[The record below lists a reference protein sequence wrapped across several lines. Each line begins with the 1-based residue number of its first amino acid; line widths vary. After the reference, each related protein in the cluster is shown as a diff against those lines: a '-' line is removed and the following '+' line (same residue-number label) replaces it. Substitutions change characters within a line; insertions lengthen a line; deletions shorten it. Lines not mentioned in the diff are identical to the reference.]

1 MRHFLAAVLGAGFLA
16 GCASP
21 PEAAYVGTAAG
32 GGAPVSL
39 GANAVGEACTQSARA
54 GAAAASVYC
63 GTWQQPSARIVS
75 GGAAGEASLAAL
87 AAGSPWRV
95 ALDRRVVCGAA
106 EPATVLGDAAVL
118 LRCTRRAGGWP
129 HVALVTQAGGRVW
142 YADGVASAMPAMER
156 GVGVLSGRLSA
167 ETAAQTSV
175 SAGLAAQRLAGE
187 AASSSDLSR
196 YEQLMT
202 AANYANLAG
211 NYAAAESAY
220 RAVAALQVR
229 VMGPNAQGL
238 SRTQASEAL
247 QLSDQGRSEEAE
259 VLLSRAEAA
268 AGAPGQSDP
277 AALPLVWHYRGLHL
291 LNRGRNEDALLWLR
305 RAEAAY
311 AALLPP
317 RALTTGHVGVTRA
330 SASGLQDAMDSRE
343 LLEDETDRSAVYGVI
358 ETRRAEA
365 VAFGRLGRLA
375 ESDRAAD
382 SAVALLEARGLA
394 NNPRLAGRV
403 FRTDAMVAAADKRE
417 NYALGRLTD
426 SSRAMSRG
434 LPGSVAYAETGLL
447 LAGRQADAGQT
458 DAALASCAAATRVLR
473 DAGAG
478 VEPALIQPCLR
489 VMAAQAHGS
498 AGADYAQ
505 MFEVAQLAQGT
516 TTSLEIAKASARL
529 AETARDPHVGTLI
542 RAHDDVNGLLA
553 DLYAARDSRAAA
565 HRPADPALDK
575 QIADTVASQAD
586 TDSALQAASPNYA
599 QLVQHLVSAHDVLAA
614 LRPGEVFAST
624 MLGPTAGWVFLL
636 RDNTVTAAPIEG
648 GAPRIAALV
657 GRVRASLDAEVTPPP
672 AFDTAAAHALYEAV
686 FGGVREGLRGATA
699 LTVAPSGPLLSVPF
713 ALLLTGDAPA
723 GAQPASLAE
732 APWLIRQMVVA
743 HVPAPANFVSLRRL
757 AATARASQPWF
768 GFGAFRPVSL
778 AQALASYPTSACGDS
793 ASLMAGLPPL
803 PGAVGELDAARKLTG
818 GNPSDELLGQ
828 AFTAEAVLK
837 TPLKSFRILHF
848 ATHAILPTDLKCQG
862 EPALVTSAPAGG
874 HDASGALLTASQVT
888 GMDLDADA
896 VVLSACNTGG
906 PSGSA
911 AGESLTGLARSFFY
925 AGARSLLVTHWA
937 VNDRMT
943 AYLVA
948 LSLAK
953 ATSDPGLGMA
963 GSLAYAQRRILA
975 DAHGDLGFTAHP
987 FYWAPIASIGE
998 GGGSTKAG
1006 T

>member
-1 MRHFLAAVLGAGFLA
+1 MMRFLAAALGAACLA

-21 PEAAYVGTAAG
+21 PDAAYVGAAAG
-32 GGAPVSL
+32 SIAPVKL
-39 GANAVGEACTQSARA
+39 GLNAVGEDCTQNARA
-54 GAAAASVYC
+54 GEASASVYC
-63 GTWQQPSARIVS
+63 GTWQQPSARIVA
-75 GGAAGEASLAAL
+75 GGAAGSISLASL

-106 EPATVLGDAAVL
+106 EPATVLGEAAL
-118 LRCTRRAGGWP
+118 LFRCTRRAGGWP
-129 HVALVTQAGGRVW
+129 HVALVTQVGGRVW
-142 YADGVASAMPAMER
+142 YADGVASAVPAMER
-156 GVGVLSGRLSA
+156 GIGVLSGRLSA

-175 SAGLAAQRLAGE
+175 SAGLAAQRLAAE
-187 AASSSDLSR
+187 AASSNDLSQ
-196 YEQLMT
+196 YERLMT
-202 AANYANLAG
+202 VANYANLAG
-211 NYAAAESAY
+211 NYAGAESAY

-229 VMGPNAQGL
+229 VMGPNAPGL

-247 QLSDQGRSEEAE
+247 QLSDQGRSEEAQG
-259 VLLSRAEAA
+259 LFGRAEAA
-268 AGAPGQSDP
+268 ARAPGQSD
-277 AALPLVWHYRGLHL
+277 ATALPLVWHYRGLDL
-291 LNRGRNEDALLWLR
+291 LNNGHDEAALLWLR

-317 RALTTGHVGVTRA
+317 RALAAGHVSLTRA

-343 LLEDETDRSAVYGVI
+343 LLEDDTDRSAIYGVI

-365 VAFGRLGRLA
+365 VALGRLGRLA
-375 ESDRAAD
+375 ESDHAAD

-403 FRTDAMVAAADKRE
+403 FRTDAMVAAAGKRG
-417 NYALGRLTD
+417 NYALGRLEGA
-426 SSRAMSRG
+426 SKAMSRG

-447 LAGRQADAGQT
+447 LAGRQADAGHI
-458 DAALASCAAATRVLR
+458 DAALANCDTATRVLR

-489 VMAAQAHGS
+489 VMAAH
-498 AGADYAQ
+498 AGGDGGTAYAK

-542 RAHDDVNGLLA
+542 RAHDDLNGLLA
-553 DLYAARDSRAAA
+553 DLYAARDRRAAA
-565 HRPADPALDK
+565 HQPADAALDK
-575 QIADTVASQAD
+575 QIADAAASQAD
-586 TDSALQAASPNYA
+586 TDSALQAASPNYW

-636 RDNTVTAAPIEG
+636 RDNRVIAAPIEG
-648 GAPRIAALV
+648 GEPRIAALV

-686 FGGVREGLRGATA
+686 FGGVSEEMRGATA

-713 ALLLTGDAPA
+713 ALLLTGNAPA

-732 APWLIRQMVVA
+732 APWLIRHMVIA
-743 HVPAPANFVSLRRL
+743 HVPAPANFVTLRRL

-768 GFGAFRPVSL
+768 GFGAFRPVTL
-778 AQALASYPTSACGDS
+778 AQALASYPKSECGESAT
-793 ASLMAGLPPL
+793 LMAGLPPL
-803 PGAVGELDAARKLTG
+803 PGAVGELNAARRLTHG
-818 GNPSDELLGQ
+818 DPSDELLGQ

-837 TPLKSFRILHF
+837 TSLKSFRILHF
-848 ATHAILPTDLKCQG
+848 ATHAILPTDLKCQS
-862 EPALVTSAPAGG
+862 EPALVTSAPAGA

-888 GMDLDADA
+888 EMDLDADA

-906 PSGSA
+906 PAGSA

-953 ATSDPGLGMA
+953 ATSDPDLGMA
-963 GSLAYAQRRILA
+963 ASLAYAQRRILA
-975 DAHGDLGFTAHP
+975 DAHGDLSFTAHP

-998 GGGSTKAG
+998 GGGSAKAG
-1006 T
+1006 S